1 MKPLSFKS
9 LKQMLDTLRTEEECR
24 VYLETLRWN
33 GKSVCP
39 HCGSMSEEH
48 YKLTQG
54 GEFKGLYKCRD
65 CKKRF
70 TVRQGIMF
78 EDSNLPLRTWF
89 HAIYL
94 VFISKKGIS
103 SCQLARELGVTQKTA
118 WFMLQ
123 RIRHNMKDDDI
134 DFDDTTQVD
143 ETYIGGKTKRN
154 KGGQGRSTKQKI
166 PVMGLLSKGKVHTR
180 VIPNAGKDTLQ
191 GVIYNLIKEGVTVVT
206 DGWKGYR
213 GLGKKYKH
221 KVVNHS
227 KKIYVTKAGFHT
239 NGIEGYWSILK
250 RGIRGIY
257 HLVSAKHLPKYL
269 QEFAFRYNTRKQTDS
284 DRFND
289 FLCGFTER
297 LYYGE
302 LLQKPEW
309 LPIG

>member
-33 GKSVCP
+33 GKPVCP

-180 VIPNAGKDTLQ
+180 VIPNAGKILCKVSYTTL
-191 GVIYNLIKEGVTVVT
+191 
-206 DGWKGYR
+206 
-213 GLGKKYKH
+213 
-221 KVVNHS
+221 
-227 KKIYVTKAGFHT
+227 
-239 NGIEGYWSILK
+239 LK
-250 RGIRGIY
+250 R
-257 HLVSAKHLPKYL
+257 V
-269 QEFAFRYNTRKQTDS
+269 
-284 DRFND
+284 
-289 FLCGFTER
+289 
-297 LYYGE
+297 
-302 LLQKPEW
+302 
-309 LPIG
+309 

>member
-33 GKSVCP
+33 GKPVCP
-39 HCGSMSEEH
+39 HCGSMSERH

-191 GVIYNLIKEGVTVVT
+191 GVISTL
-206 DGWKGYR
+206 R
-213 GLGKKYKH
+213 
-221 KVVNHS
+221 
-227 KKIYVTKAGFHT
+227 
-239 NGIEGYWSILK
+239 
-250 RGIRGIY
+250 
-257 HLVSAKHLPKYL
+257 
-269 QEFAFRYNTRKQTDS
+269 
-284 DRFND
+284 
-289 FLCGFTER
+289 
-297 LYYGE
+297 
-302 LLQKPEW
+302 
-309 LPIG
+309 

>member
-33 GKSVCP
+33 GKPVCP
-39 HCGSMSEEH
+39 HCGSMSERH

-123 RIRHNMKDDDI
+123 RIRHNMKDDNI

-166 PVMGLLSKGKVHTR
+166 PVMGLLSKGKVSYTTLSKR
-180 VIPNAGKDTLQ
+180 V
-191 GVIYNLIKEGVTVVT
+191 
-206 DGWKGYR
+206 
-213 GLGKKYKH
+213 
-221 KVVNHS
+221 
-227 KKIYVTKAGFHT
+227 
-239 NGIEGYWSILK
+239 
-250 RGIRGIY
+250 
-257 HLVSAKHLPKYL
+257 
-269 QEFAFRYNTRKQTDS
+269 
-284 DRFND
+284 
-289 FLCGFTER
+289 
-297 LYYGE
+297 
-302 LLQKPEW
+302 
-309 LPIG
+309 

>member
-33 GKSVCP
+33 GKPVCP
-39 HCGSMSEEH
+39 HCGSISEHH
-48 YKLTQG
+48 YKLTQNG
-54 GEFKGLYKCRD
+54 KFKGLYKCRD

-70 TVRQGIMF
+70 TIRQGIMF

-166 PVMGLLSKGKVHTR
+166 PVMGLLSKGKVAHT
-180 VIPNAGKDTLQ
+180 G
-191 GVIYNLIKEGVTVVT
+191 
-206 DGWKGYR
+206 
-213 GLGKKYKH
+213 
-221 KVVNHS
+221 HS
-227 KKIYVTKAGFHT
+227 KCWKRHSTRCNIQSYQRGCDC
-239 NGIEGYWSILK
+239 GY
-250 RGIRGIY
+250 
-257 HLVSAKHLPKYL
+257 
-269 QEFAFRYNTRKQTDS
+269 
-284 DRFND
+284 
-289 FLCGFTER
+289 
-297 LYYGE
+297 
-302 LLQKPEW
+302 
-309 LPIG
+309 

>member
-33 GKSVCP
+33 GKPVCP
-39 HCGSMSEEH
+39 HCGSISEHH
-48 YKLTQG
+48 YKLTQN

-70 TVRQGIMF
+70 TIRQGIMF

-191 GVIYNLIKEGVTVVT
+191 GVIYNHQRGC
-206 DGWKGYR
+206 DCGY
-213 GLGKKYKH
+213 
-221 KVVNHS
+221 
-227 KKIYVTKAGFHT
+227 
-239 NGIEGYWSILK
+239 
-250 RGIRGIY
+250 
-257 HLVSAKHLPKYL
+257 
-269 QEFAFRYNTRKQTDS
+269 
-284 DRFND
+284 
-289 FLCGFTER
+289 
-297 LYYGE
+297 
-302 LLQKPEW
+302 
-309 LPIG
+309 